1 MCSEPVIGKL
11 KEPVYLK
18 AGKESILFLLAK
30 VPFSMPLNLA
40 NNISADADID
50 YRIDFQL
57 TIHLPIIGNISFPL
71 PCQQGEAKI
80 SVLFSNVM
88 DQIMTSW

>member
-1 MCSEPVIGKL
+1 MCSEPVLGKL

-18 AGKESILFLLAK
+18 AGKESILLLLAK
-30 VPFSMPLNLA
+30 VPFSMPINLA

-57 TIHLPIIGNISFPL
+57 TIHLPIIGNISLPL

-88 DQIMTSW
+88 DQIMMSW